1 MLIFLLGTIILV
13 LLGVDGKSAAG
24 SVATC
29 MAGIGPGIG
38 TVGPVSNFA
47 HLPGLGKLLLTVL
60 MLVGRLE
67 IFTVIMLLTRDF
79 WRK

>member
-1 MLIFLLGTIILV
+1 MSIDIAT
-13 LLGVDGKSAAG
+13 AAS

-47 HLPGLGKLLLTVL
+47 HLPVLAKLILSITMLL
-60 MLVGRLE
+60 GRLE
-67 IFTVIMLLTRDF
+67 LYTVFVLFTKSF
-79 WRK
+79 WRP